1 MVFDSAFSKMESSAI
16 VKILASSWVTTTI
29 VIPMLSRSSR
39 ISSSNRSELI
49 GSRPAEGSSK
59 KRISGSR
66 AVARASAARF
76 LIPPL
81 ISEG

>member
-1 MVFDSAFSKMESSAI
+1 M
-16 VKILASSWVTTTI
+16 
-29 VIPMLSRSSR
+29 
-39 ISSSNRSELI
+39 SSSNRAALI
-49 GSRPAEGSSK
+49 GSKPADGSSK

-76 LIPPL
+76 LMPPL